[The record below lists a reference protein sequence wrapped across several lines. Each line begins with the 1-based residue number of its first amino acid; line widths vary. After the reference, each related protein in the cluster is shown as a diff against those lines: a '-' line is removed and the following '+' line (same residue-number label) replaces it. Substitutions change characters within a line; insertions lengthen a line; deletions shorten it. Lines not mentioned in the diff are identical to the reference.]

1 MTEKKRLET
10 GKKKGW
16 KPEKEKKRLE
26 TCKYVIATDVS
37 LRQCKTDDKV
47 NRVFLTANVF
57 I

>member
-1 MTEKKRLET
+1 MTEKKKT
-10 GKKKGW
+10 GNWKKKGW

-37 LRQCKTDDKV
+37 LRQCKTNDKL